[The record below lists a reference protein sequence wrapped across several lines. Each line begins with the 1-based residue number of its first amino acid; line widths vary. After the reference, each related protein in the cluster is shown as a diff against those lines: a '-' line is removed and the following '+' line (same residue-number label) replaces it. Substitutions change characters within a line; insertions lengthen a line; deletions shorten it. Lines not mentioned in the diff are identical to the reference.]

1 MGRLPSDIAAADSC
15 STVRS
20 RNQYEFT
27 FQYPSSLTASE
38 NDLDAGWFPSL
49 GPRVAGQQVMA
60 NDKVAFSRLETDWRN
75 RQTSVVT
82 RWKIRL
88 AGLHMRHADRH
99 GGLAAVAGI

>member
-1 MGRLPSDIAAADSC
+1 MDGIPC
-15 STVRS
+15 VRR

-27 FQYPSSLTASE
+27 FQYPLGPTALGE
-38 NDLDAGWFPSL
+38 GLNAGWFLSL
-49 GPRVAGQQVMA
+49 APRMAGQQVMA

-82 RWKIRL
+82 GWKIRL